1 MGRARNDDSVTLEE
15 VDGLGLN
22 GASFPL
28 DDAGENRLEF

>member
-1 MGRARNDDSVTLEE
+1 MGRARNDDSVTLE